1 MEWIN
6 VIVCIAIDIVI
17 IAHIENIRSKRIQ
30 NSILAG
36 NANDIIAKNLVV
48 FVWNLVNIGN
58 NNVCKR
64 PSHPIC
70 TAPVLINLRAFPIF
84 TTELQLC
91 CFCSLTDCSMWTLRN
106 YKFILVMLIISHACD
121 TNIHKILYIYLHIFH
136 WNAHKQLF
144 WIASHT
150 QRKKD
155 VRTYTKGILQNQQKY

>member
-6 VIVCIAIDIVI
+6 EIVCIAIDIVI

-48 FVWNLVNIGN
+48 FVWNLVDIGN

-70 TAPVLINLRAFPIF
+70 KATVLINLRAFPIF

-91 CFCSLTDCSMWTLRN
+91 CFCSLTDCLMWTLRN
-106 YKFILVMLIISHACD
+106 YKFILVMLFILHVCD
-121 TNIHKILYIYLHIFH
+121 TNIHNILIYIFTHIPLKCTQTALLDRLSYTEKKRR
-136 WNAHKQLF
+136 AH
-144 WIASHT
+144 IH
-150 QRKKD
+150 
-155 VRTYTKGILQNQQKY
+155 